1 VTFTKFY
8 LDIYSW
14 MTNFTNK
21 NISIMK
27 KSFLSLFILI
37 PLLSLNAQEIGE
49 LAEEEAPKIFPDNS
63 LGLDIMFSEGG
74 IGMGFFYRRQLNQK
88 LTVFTDF
95 SISEAKDEQEIDF
108 VDPYYPYQ
116 TITYGK
122 KNRIFLLPLN
132 FGLQYRLFEKVLS
145 DNLRPYFNLGVG
157 PAMVVTTP
165 YDREFFNAF
174 GKAQSRFTV
183 GGYIGFGGNFG
194 LDNSSLVGLN
204 IRYYVIRFFDDGV
217 ESLYG
222 KYKKELGGIFLTI
235 NIGMMY

>member
-1 VTFTKFY
+1 
-8 LDIYSW
+8 
-14 MTNFTNK
+14 
-21 NISIMK
+21 MK
-27 KSFLSLFILI
+27 KLFLSLFILI

-49 LAEEEAPKIFPDNS
+49 LAEEEAQKVFPDNS

-95 SISEAKDEQEIDF
+95 SFSEAKDEREIDYI
-108 VDPYYPYQ
+108 DPFTYQ
-116 TITYGK
+116 PIRYGK

-132 FGLQYRLFEKVLS
+132 FGMQYRLFENALS

-157 PAMVVTTP
+157 PTMVVTTP

-174 GKAQSRFTV
+174 GKAQSKFAL

-204 IRYYVIRFFDDGV
+204 IRYYIIRLFDDGV

-222 KYKKELGGIFLTI
+222 KNKKELGGVFLTI